1 MKLVDEKVFD
11 DFDIIINKYVVFLV
25 HVQKSTLMQ
34 VSDKIPLF
42 DAARNIASEIKAN
55 VIKTLGNVSEYN
67 IGEKKQDIGKN
78 LLRIRAEIINE
89 TGQNRKIKIDADAL
103 FLFNHV
109 RETLKSKNNGIG
121 LTDADLA
128 NLYSYKRLNSAKER
142 EEKLDREFVKLKN
155 KMKEDLDEL
164 KLKTFRNILHNKNVN
179 PDRFYEINRFILDKS
194 VKEEI
199 IPVAAESVNAAKEGF
214 YLIMNRKNM
223 EIRRKRENALIAYTV
238 AITDLGEQFN
248 IFIEG
253 KISVHTGGRSTE
265 ETFKINETYPNGMQG
280 AVLNAYNIRKLIEIF
295 NLLFG
300 DFFSDRN
307 DDPEDHPDI
316 DDYLSG
322 RIKND

>member
-1 MKLVDEKVFD
+1 
-11 DFDIIINKYVVFLV
+11 
-25 HVQKSTLMQ
+25 MQ

-42 DAARNIASEIKAN
+42 DAAGNIASEIKAN
-55 VIKTLGNVSEYN
+55 VIKTLDNINEYN
-67 IGEKKQDIGKN
+67 IKEKKQDIEKN
-78 LLRIRAEIINE
+78 LLQIEAEIINE

-142 EEKLDREFVKLKN
+142 EEKLDREFAKFKN
-155 KMKEDLDEL
+155 KTEKDLDEL
-164 KLKTFRNILHNKNVN
+164 KFKTFKNILHNKNVN
-179 PDRFYEINRFILDKS
+179 PDRFYEINRFILEKS

-199 IPVAAESVNAAKEGF
+199 TPVAAESVNAGKEGF
-214 YLIMNRKNM
+214 YFIMNRKNM

-248 IFIEG
+248 ILIDG
-253 KISVHTGGRSTE
+253 KISVYTGGRSAKE
-265 ETFKINETYPNGMQG
+265 AFKINETYPNGMQG
-280 AVLNAYNIRKLIEIF
+280 AVLNAYNIRKLMELF

-300 DFFSDRN
+300 DFFSGDN
-307 DDPEDHPDI
+307 DDPEDHSDI

>member
-11 DFDIIINKYVVFLV
+11 DFDIIVNKYVVFLV
-25 HVQKSTLMQ
+25 HAQKSTLMQ

-42 DAARNIASEIKAN
+42 DTARNIASEIKAN
-55 VIKTLGNVSEYN
+55 VIKTLDNVSEYN

-89 TGQNRKIKIDADAL
+89 TGQNRKIKIDADTL

-109 RETLKSKNNGIG
+109 RETLKSKSNGIG

-142 EEKLDREFVKLKN
+142 EEKLDREFAKLKN

-164 KLKTFRNILHNKNVN
+164 KFKTFKNILRNKNVN

-199 IPVAAESVNAAKEGF
+199 TPIAAESVNTGKEGF
-214 YLIMNRKNM
+214 YFIMNRKNM

-238 AITDLGEQFN
+238 AITDSGEQFN
-248 IFIEG
+248 ILIDG
-253 KISVHTGGRSTE
+253 KISVYTGGRSTE

-300 DFFSDRN
+300 DFFSDKN

-322 RIKND
+322 KIKND